1 MAANE
6 FNTPVRVALGPDKTV
21 RVVSC
26 AIEAIECLSNIY
38 WPKVAKR
45 FSLEA
50 LHVCM
55 QAWRGYR
62 TAEDARLAFIAAA
75 RATDVLIIGSR
86 EPAGTLSVAEA

>member
-1 MAANE
+1 MAAIE
-6 FNTPVRVALGPDKTV
+6 FNIPVRVALGPDKTV

-26 AIEAIECLSNIY
+26 ATEAIECLSNIY

-75 RATDVLIIGSR
+75 RATNVLIIGG
-86 EPAGTLSVAEA
+86 PDPVGGLSTAEA